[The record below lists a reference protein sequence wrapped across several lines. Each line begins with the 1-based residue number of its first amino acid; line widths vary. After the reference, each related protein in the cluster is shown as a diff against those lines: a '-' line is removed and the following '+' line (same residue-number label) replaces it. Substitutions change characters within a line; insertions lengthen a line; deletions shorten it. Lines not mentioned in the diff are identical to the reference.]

1 MQRKCQSLLVGGS
14 NESVQMRSVESSVD
28 VVTQALFS
36 DVPSWY
42 KECKLKH
49 IFQEIEMFVC
59 FGGSHGAS
67 NISKKLVG
75 FRELW
80 LDEMHYVS
88 TIDG

>member
-1 MQRKCQSLLVGGS
+1 MCRRG
-14 NESVQMRSVESSVD
+14 
-28 VVTQALFS
+28 TI
-36 DVPSWY
+36 
-42 KECKLKH
+42 ECKLKH

>member
-42 KECKLKH
+42 NRMQTQTH
-49 IFQEIEMFVC
+49 F
-59 FGGSHGAS
+59 SR
-67 NISKKLVG
+67 N
-75 FRELW
+75 
-80 LDEMHYVS
+80 
-88 TIDG
+88 

>member
-1 MQRKCQSLLVGGS
+1 MWLHKLCFLMCRRG
-14 NESVQMRSVESSVD
+14 
-28 VVTQALFS
+28 TI
-36 DVPSWY
+36 
-42 KECKLKH
+42 ECKLKH